1 MIKKTFLP
9 VGTRVQILKV
19 AVPDY
24 TKKRQRSLRI
34 DILDE
39 ISEAVIVGGTYFS
52 EGLIEHDEE
61 WGNCFTTKKKI
72 FVYWV
77 RTGFINKPMRVLP
90 KDLRIKNDD
99 YNFLIKSTMPSPF
112 PFCKNNSWS
121 KQDRED
127 LRQTMADVPRD
138 SKGRWI
144 K

>member
-9 VGTRVQILKV
+9 VGTRVQILQV

-24 TKKRQRSLRI
+24 TKEKKRSLRI
-34 DILDE
+34 DVLDE
-39 ISEAVIVGGTYFS
+39 PSDAVIVGGTYFS
-52 EGLIEHDEE
+52 EGLVEHDEE
-61 WGNCFTTKKKI
+61 WGNYFITKKKI

-90 KDLRIKNDD
+90 KDLKVKNDD

-112 PFCKNNSWS
+112 PFFKNNTWS
-121 KQDRED
+121 KQERDG
-127 LRQTMADVPRD
+127 LRRIMADVPRD